1 MTSPGILLVDKPK
14 GPTSHDVVARV
25 RRLAQTRKVGH
36 AGTLDPAAT
45 GLLVLGL
52 NRGTKLLHFLTG
64 LDKSYRATV
73 RLGASTITD
82 DAEGEV
88 ISDVG
93 TDNIS
98 SEEIGGALE
107 QFRGPILQVPAS
119 VSAIKVG
126 GKRAHSLVRSG
137 HSVDLPS
144 RPVTITRLEMVGV
157 PIKDG
162 KYLDFEIEV
171 DCSSGTYVRSL
182 ARDIGAHLG
191 VGGHLTGLR
200 RTRVGPWSVEQA
212 KPLEEMAQPLDLISL
227 GSACAEL
234 YPHVLL
240 AEAEIARVRHGQSPL
255 YSGDEVDEGQLF
267 ALLDQ
272 RESVVGLGKLKGGT
286 LRPVFIIDPA

>member
-98 SEEIGGALE
+98 SEEIGAALE

-144 RPVTITRLEMVGV
+144 RPVTITGLEMVGA

-240 AEAEIARVRHGQSPL
+240 AEAETARVRHGQGPL
-255 YSGDEVDEGQLF
+255 YSGDEVDDGQLF